1 MSRILI
7 TGGSGLIGQELCKL
21 LHRQGFEPILLSRNP
36 NKIKDWTAFEW
47 DLKRG
52 WVDPQLFNQPIDYLI
67 HLAGAGIAD
76 ARWTAKRKQLI
87 IDSRSQS
94 LKVLAQAFS
103 TAGQELKAFIS
114 ASAVGIYGD
123 RGNEVLDESSAIHS
137 ERKNDFLIQ
146 SCIAWEE
153 AAKAFQ
159 GLTARITHL
168 RIGIVLS
175 TQGGALAKMLPS
187 YQFHLGAYFGSGQQ
201 YYPWVHIED
210 LCRMFLFL
218 VEQGKAGVYNGVGPD
233 PIQNKTLAQLLAK
246 ATNKKSLILPAPE
259 FALRLAMGEMANVVL
274 YSTRAL
280 PKRLEEEGFQ
290 HRYRDLQAALE
301 DLLERKL

>member
-1 MSRILI
+1 MNRILI
-7 TGGSGLIGQELCKL
+7 TGGSGLIGQELCKR

-36 NKIKDWTAFEW
+36 SKITQWTAFEW
-47 DLKRG
+47 DIKRG

-67 HLAGAGIAD
+67 HLAGEGIAN
-76 ARWTAKRKQLI
+76 ARWTDKRKELI
-87 IDSRSQS
+87 VESRSKS
-94 LKVLAQAFS
+94 LDVLAQAFRQ
-103 TAGQELKAFIS
+103 AGQELKVFIS

-123 RGNEVLDESSAIHS
+123 RGNEVLDETSAIHE
-137 ERKNDFLIQ
+137 ERKKDFLIQ
-146 SCIAWEE
+146 SCIAWEN
-153 AAKAFQ
+153 AAKTFH
-159 GLTARITHL
+159 GLSARITHL

-187 YQFHLGAYFGSGQQ
+187 YQFHLGAYFGSGKQ
-201 YYPWVHIED
+201 YYPWIHIED

-218 VEQGKAGVYNGVGPD
+218 IEKGKPAVYNGVGPT
-233 PIQNKTLAQLLAK
+233 PIQNKTMARILAK
-246 ATNKKSLILPAPE
+246 ATNKKSLILPVPS

-274 YSTRAL
+274 YSARVL

-301 DLLERKL
+301 DLIERKL